1 MALATQSGAGVAQRR
16 LLDHFAAALDP
27 IIAEHSGKSALEL
40 KPILRQAWREAFNT
54 ELREPVLSRCAAAIA
69 TNVPWALALWSTEWP

>member
-1 MALATQSGAGVAQRR
+1 MALATVSGRGVAQRR
-16 LLDHFAAALDP
+16 LLEHFAAALDP

-40 KPILRQAWREAFNT
+40 KPILRQAWRDSFNV

-69 TNVPWALALWSTEWP
+69 TDVPWSLALWSMEWP